1 MSHSPTEQ
9 VVAVNGNSF
18 YYRDWG
24 GSGQAVVLLHGLASN
39 CRIWDLVAPIL
50 SRQLWT
56 LALDQRGHGR
66 SFKPDTGY
74 DFATVV
80 SDLDGFM
87 SAVGIENPVLVGHS
101 WGGDVALEYAVAHPD
116 KAKGLC
122 FVDGGTIEISA
133 RPNWTLEDAKHEMA
147 PPVWKGVTL
156 ESFRARLRSRSIAMD
171 DDRVEQIVLAN
182 FRTLDDGTITSRLSR
197 DNHFKIIEALW
208 DHKPSELYPRVE
220 CPVLLMPARQ
230 RKRRAF
236 ADAPLLARAGDRAGR
251 VSAAEKQDDVD
262 GGQYPRRT
270 AAETFARGLDD
281 CGSYRRGIFELRSG
295 WIREDFLRQLGDRL
309 LYARSIRRRFNQC
322 SIHSPVQVL
331 MQLVQGARRFR
342 QSSRGGRR
350 G

>member
-1 MSHSPTEQ
+1 MSHSPAEHI
-9 VVAVNGNSF
+9 VAVNGNSF

-24 GSGQAVVLLHGLASN
+24 GSGQAVLLLHGLASN

-50 SRQLWT
+50 SGQFRT

-74 DFATVV
+74 DFAMVL

-101 WGGDVALEYAVAHPD
+101 WGGDVALEYAVANPG
-116 KAKGLC
+116 KVKGLC

-133 RPNWTLEDAKHEMA
+133 RPNWTLEDAKGEMA
-147 PPVWKGVTL
+147 PPVWKGETL
-156 ESFRARLRSRSIAMD
+156 EAFRARLRSRSIAMD

-182 FRTLDDGTITSRLSR
+182 FRTLDDRTITSRLSR

-230 RKRRAF
+230 QNGEVSATRRFWREA
-236 ADAPLLARAGDRAGR
+236 AIARAE
-251 VSAAEKQDDVD
+251 SLL
-262 GGQYPRRT
+262 PRSKT
-270 AAETFARGLDD
+270 V
-281 CGSYRRGIFELRSG
+281 
-295 WIREDFLRQLGDRL
+295 WMED
-309 LYARSIRRRFNQC
+309 
-322 SIHSPVQVL
+322 SIHDVPLQRPS
-331 MQLVQGARRFR
+331 LVA
-342 QSSRGGRR
+342 STITDHIVGGYF